1 MKNNRNVIGKRI
13 VALMLSVI
21 IAAGAI
27 PVTNIVAD
35 MNRTDISAQTEPA
48 MAGNA
53 QAEAVAT
60 AEILWV
66 TSEDLAQG
74 YDVYYAQKDTIQVE
88 VGFSN
93 PQGEQLK
100 AVRMYHD
107 GKQIEEK
114 KIGKSGKITFSVPL
128 DKGKNA
134 INQIYA
140 VAVDKDG
147 NEINDKK
154 NMLVEGKRI
163 LYDGTTPHISFATE
177 ADVYQEDNRIY
188 TIQNVDFNLEV
199 TTGLSGIK
207 NINVQVN
214 GNSIS
219 KDKNGK
225 TFGKISNTQSNEMSV
240 KENYTL
246 SMDEFTEADAY
257 QIRIRV
263 TNVAGKEYQKT
274 YSVYRDTEAPKLE
287 SIVIPEI
294 AENAGQ
300 MFSSKD
306 GYYYFF
312 TNKQVN
318 AIITMTDGGHGSGV
332 KETNCYLSDEYGKK
346 IYEEKVSGNQAKIAI
361 PENFKGF
368 ICAKGTDQLGNTSSY
383 GYTMSGMVAESSK
396 KHKEAGSIEVNMPEP
411 DAVDEDGDG
420 LYKENVK
427 LKVAIED
434 SYSGIK
440 NIEWKVTAPYDMKN
454 NYEGKCEVSNSGN
467 VSNSGWKVKETDRN
481 LVTKMEGELNIRNN
495 SNDILVEISMTDRA
509 GNTSKKELILGIDKS
524 VPKIEV
530 NFDRQVQNG
539 ISSQDCTA
547 TIEVAERNFAEKQVV
562 LHVQNAQGSKKTTP
576 KVSTWKE
583 KYNRENP
590 NLSTHTATVTFEEDG
605 EYTFWVTYKDT
616 VGNVASPSST
626 YRFSIDRTAPEVQV
640 NMVNNDYFTQA
651 PTATIRI
658 KEKNFDSEQVKI
670 TGNAKNSNQKDQKFP
685 GISGWKK
692 QDDTYTATV
701 TFTADGTYNFSVT
714 ATDKAGNTA
723 KTVSVN
729 EFHVDQT
736 KPEVEISGVADAKAY
751 KDAVQPVIHIKDDNL
766 DNNQVRVKLVGA
778 NSGEVKLDGHC
789 EIAKTKSEQTIRL
802 SDFAQEKM
810 ADDIYTLTAEGTDR
824 AGNKV
829 KKDIRFSINHLGSVY
844 TFDDNLKKMDGTYQQ
859 KTQDVVLTETNVDE
873 LEQESIKVTLFENGV
888 PKDLVENQDYVIE
901 KTGGNG
907 KWSQYNY
914 RIDKKNFEGD
924 GSYSIVISSRDKAGN
939 INENDAKDKKAEIS
953 FGIDATKPV
962 IMPVDVEE
970 SGTYAAATLKASI
983 SVADNLLL
991 KNVKILLNGKNVDY
1005 VQDGDNYII
1014 DVPESSARQEI
1025 YVTAEDAAGN
1035 VAEYQIKNLLVTS
1048 NAIVRWYN
1056 NKPVFWATVG
1066 IGAGIICVIVLIIG
1080 VTRKKKAGKQSVKR

>member
-13 VALMLSVI
+13 VALMLSGI

-346 IYEEKVSGNQAKIAI
+346 IYEKKVSGNQAKIAI

-509 GNTSKKELILGIDKS
+509 GNTSKKELVLGIDKS
-524 VPKIEV
+524 APVINV
-530 NFDRQVQNG
+530 NFDRQVQNK
-539 ISSQDCTA
+539 ISSQGCTA
-547 TIEVAERNFAEKQVV
+547 TVEIAERNFEEKQVV
-562 LHVQNAQGSKKTTP
+562 LRVQNAQGTKKSTP
-576 KVSTWKE
+576 KVSAWKE

-605 EYTFWVTYKDT
+605 EYTFWVTYKDI

-626 YRFSIDRTAPEVQV
+626 YRFSIDQTAPEIQV
-640 NMVNNDYFTQA
+640 DMENNDYFTKA

-729 EFHVDQT
+729 EFHVDQN

-829 KKDIRFSINHLGSVY
+829 KKDIRFSINRLGSVY
-844 TFDDNLKKMDGTYQQ
+844 TFDDNLKKIEGTYQQ

-1056 NKPVFWATVG
+1056 NKPVFGASVG
-1066 IGAGIICVIVLIIG
+1066 IGAGLICVIAFILVLS
-1080 VTRKKKAGKQSVKR
+1080 RRKAGKKGSKNE

>member
-13 VALMLSVI
+13 VALMLSGI

-346 IYEEKVSGNQAKIAI
+346 IYEKKVSGNQAKIAI

-562 LHVQNAQGSKKTTP
+562 LHVQNAQDTKKSTP
-576 KVSTWKE
+576 KVSAWKE

-590 NLSTHTATVTFEEDG
+590 NLSTHTANVTFEEDG

-789 EIAKTKSEQTIRL
+789 EIVKTKSEQTIHL
-802 SDFAQEKM
+802 SDFAQEKI

-829 KKDIRFSINHLGSVY
+829 KKDIRFSINRKGSVY
-844 TFDDNLKKMDGTYQQ
+844 TFDENLKKVEGTYQQ

-1056 NKPVFWATVG
+1056 NKPVFGASVG
-1066 IGAGIICVIVLIIG
+1066 IGAGLICVIALMIG
-1080 VTRKKKAGKQSVKR
+1080 VARKKKAGK